1 MMDKIPQILMLKVEE
16 MVLERD
22 HNDQVLSSKQ
32 VLVLHAKFNTEQE
45 AEIFMAEQQQRY
57 EMFFDSSQK
66 GEYILIP
73 GYVHKV

>member
-1 MMDKIPQILMLKVEE
+1 MDKVPQILMLKVEE

-22 HNDQVLSSKQ
+22 HNEQVLDSKQ
-32 VLVLHAKFNTEQE
+32 VLVLHARFNTEE
-45 AEIFMAEQQQRY
+45 ECEEYMIKQQVDY
-57 EMFFDSSQK
+57 EKFLDYDQK